1 MVVSNFPSILKN
13 LKDNHR
19 SSTQK
24 HKELFSTLNSIEMKP
39 ASVIPKQDQSSKII
53 LDISIIEKLISIGSY
68 LLDIDMKNS
77 QHLQSFGESIKSF
90 SRTKRVSKIL
100 KCHLLNLEKIV
111 YREKKAFTGFI
122 EEMASVYKNST
133 KNHSPIRPKGKTDVN
148 QKVKKILQNLVHSEV
163 IKNYDKIV
171 KCSFPIKLLGRF
183 YIEMP
188 NEEPE
193 LEIHSNRDGKKLFGH
208 IKFLI
213 KTLEKIAL
221 DLMKFLCECTGLN
234 VEKSYEEDYKGVLD
248 FKGNKSISPNELKI
262 LKVKINR
269 LHNRGSLTDDEAR
282 NMLGKISA
290 VPVSPDIENS
300 QHLSFLKAN
309 IDTLPDVVCD
319 DDPVTETREKKQKLN
334 KSISKNL
341 KGRAKSFKRVKC
353 IKSINK
359 RNSTPLR
366 PKIRKSLK

>member
-1 MVVSNFPSILKN
+1 
-13 LKDNHR
+13 
-19 SSTQK
+19 
-24 HKELFSTLNSIEMKP
+24 MKP
-39 ASVIPKQDQSSKII
+39 ASVIPKQEQSSKII
-53 LDISIIEKLISIGSY
+53 LDISIIEKLINIGSY

-77 QHLQSFGESIKSF
+77 QYLQSLGDSIKSF

-122 EEMASVYKNST
+122 EEMASVYKNSS
-133 KNHSPIRPKGKTDVN
+133 KNHSPTRPKGKIDVN
-148 QKVKKILQNLVHSEV
+148 EKVKKILQGLVHGEV

-171 KCSFPIKLLGRF
+171 KCSFPIKLLSRF
-183 YIEMP
+183 YIEIP

-193 LEIHSNRDGKKLFGH
+193 LEIHSNRDGKKFFGH
-208 IKFLI
+208 MKFLI
-213 KTLEKIAL
+213 KTLEKVAL
-221 DLMKFLCECTGLN
+221 DLMKILCEYTGIN
-234 VEKSYEEDYKGVLD
+234 VEKAYEEDKKEALD

-262 LKVKINR
+262 IKVKINR

-300 QHLSFLKAN
+300 QHLTFFKAN
-309 IDTLPDVVCD
+309 VDTLPDATCD

-334 KSISKNL
+334 ASISKNL
-341 KGRAKSFKRVKC
+341 KGRAKSFKRVKSF
-353 IKSINK
+353 KGINK
-359 RNSTPLR
+359 RNSTPVR
-366 PKIRKSLK
+366 TKVRKSLK